1 MDLGSPLFSVC
12 LIIMICLLGAAH
24 AVEISCP
31 CAEIPKKLGTEPP
44 PENCFKISF
53 RYTCKGGFVRKA
65 GTSNLIRCKQ
75 KDGTPQWLPYN
86 ITLQCIPDP
95 NITPT
100 QPPEIRPVT
109 QGHTDIPHHFTFTTT
124 VIKTSCPCPKI
135 PSWPETKT
143 PPEKCSKINATF
155 RYECKEGYV
164 RTVGTSNLIKCNET
178 GGPHWSS
185 PSLKCK
191 LDPNRT
197 PTQPPNSPVTQGHT
211 DIPHGS
217 TLTTTVTAASSS
229 LQTTQT
235 ISLSASASVTA
246 ETETETETD
255 RTETTSPGLRPLSGL
270 SQEKVNLTENNATQR
285 TASNSIT
292 TEPSNPNTDFYAQPI
307 ARTVIGCASLII
319 VCALIGITFF
329 CYRRTSK
336 SANPTPTPTPEE
348 QTPMNC
354 GPSEHD
360 L

>member
-24 AVEISCP
+24 YSNAVSIKCP
-31 CAEIPKKLGTEPP
+31 CAEIPKRLGTEPP
-44 PENCFKISF
+44 PENCFEISF

-75 KDGTPQWLPYN
+75 KDGALQWFPYN

-155 RYECKEGYV
+155 RYTCKEGYV
-164 RTVGTSNLIKCNET
+164 RTAGTSNLIKCNET

-197 PTQPPNSPVTQGHT
+197 PTQPPNSPVT
-211 DIPHGS
+211 P
-217 TLTTTVTAASSS
+217 
-229 LQTTQT
+229 
-235 ISLSASASVTA
+235 
-246 ETETETETD
+246 
-255 RTETTSPGLRPLSGL
+255 
-270 SQEKVNLTENNATQR
+270 EKVNLTENNATKR
-285 TASNSIT
+285 TASNST
-292 TEPSNPNTDFYAQPI
+292 TIEPSNPNTDFYAQPV
-307 ARTVIGCASLII
+307 ARMVIGCASLII

-329 CYRRTSK
+329 CYRRRSK
-336 SANPTPTPTPEE
+336 SASPTPTPEE
-348 QTPMNC
+348 QTPMNR
-354 GPSEHD
+354 GPSEQD

>member
-197 PTQPPNSPVTQGHT
+197 PTQPPNSPVT
-211 DIPHGS
+211 P
-217 TLTTTVTAASSS
+217 
-229 LQTTQT
+229 
-235 ISLSASASVTA
+235 
-246 ETETETETD
+246 
-255 RTETTSPGLRPLSGL
+255 
-270 SQEKVNLTENNATQR
+270 EKVNLTENNATQR

>member
-24 AVEISCP
+24 YSNAVSIKCP
-31 CAEIPKKLGTEPP
+31 CAEIPKRLGTEPP
-44 PENCFKISF
+44 PENCFEISF

-75 KDGTPQWLPYN
+75 KDGALQWFPYN

-109 QGHTDIPHHFTFTTT
+109 L
-124 VIKTSCPCPKI
+124 KTSCPCPKI

-155 RYECKEGYV
+155 RYTCKEGYV
-164 RTVGTSNLIKCNET
+164 RTAGTSNLIKCNET

-217 TLTTTVTAASSS
+217 TLTTTVT
-229 LQTTQT
+229 
-235 ISLSASASVTA
+235 
-246 ETETETETD
+246 
-255 RTETTSPGLRPLSGL
+255 
-270 SQEKVNLTENNATQR
+270 EKVNLTENNATKR
-285 TASNSIT
+285 TASNST
-292 TEPSNPNTDFYAQPI
+292 TIEPSNPNTDFYAQPV
-307 ARTVIGCASLII
+307 ARMVIGCASLII

-329 CYRRTSK
+329 CYRRRSK
-336 SANPTPTPTPEE
+336 SASPTPTPEE
-348 QTPMNC
+348 QTPMNR
-354 GPSEHD
+354 GPSEQD

>member
-24 AVEISCP
+24 YSNAVSIKCP
-31 CAEIPKKLGTEPP
+31 CAEIPKRLGTEPP
-44 PENCFKISF
+44 PENCFEISF

-75 KDGTPQWLPYN
+75 KDGALQWFPYN

-155 RYECKEGYV
+155 RYTCKEGYV
-164 RTVGTSNLIKCNET
+164 RTAGTSNLIKCNET

-217 TLTTTVTAASSS
+217 TLTTTVTASSS

-235 ISLSASASVTA
+235 ISPSASVTA
-246 ETETETETD
+246 ETETETD

-270 SQEKVNLTENNATQR
+270 SQAEKVNLTENNATKR
-285 TASNSIT
+285 TASNST
-292 TEPSNPNTDFYAQPI
+292 TIEPSNPNTDFYAQPV
-307 ARTVIGCASLII
+307 ARMVIGCASLII

-329 CYRRTSK
+329 CYRRRSK
-336 SANPTPTPTPEE
+336 SASPTPTPEE
-348 QTPMNC
+348 QTPMNR
-354 GPSEHD
+354 GPSEQD

>member
-24 AVEISCP
+24 YSNAVSIKCP
-31 CAEIPKKLGTEPP
+31 CAEIPKRLGTEPP
-44 PENCFKISF
+44 PENCFEISF

-75 KDGTPQWLPYN
+75 KDGALQWFPYN

-155 RYECKEGYV
+155 RYTCKEGYV
-164 RTVGTSNLIKCNET
+164 RTAGTSNLIKCNET

-217 TLTTTVTAASSS
+217 TLTTTVT
-229 LQTTQT
+229 
-235 ISLSASASVTA
+235 
-246 ETETETETD
+246 
-255 RTETTSPGLRPLSGL
+255 
-270 SQEKVNLTENNATQR
+270 EKVNLTENNATKR
-285 TASNSIT
+285 TASNST
-292 TEPSNPNTDFYAQPI
+292 TIEPSNPNTDFYAQPV
-307 ARTVIGCASLII
+307 ARMVIGCASLII

-329 CYRRTSK
+329 CYRRRSK
-336 SANPTPTPTPEE
+336 SASPTPTPEE
-348 QTPMNC
+348 QTPMNR
-354 GPSEHD
+354 GPSEQD